1 MSLQIIPHRA
11 WAPGLLACLSLLAAC
26 TTPPPLA
33 QRMEPS
39 AEGTVMVFHRQS
51 SGSLGDYDGNVVWQL
66 HDARWNGK
74 KVNALMSPQMG
85 GQILEPESEG
95 LIATLDRSGDLVYSF
110 DPPVAFEWPL
120 EVGKRWQ
127 SQHTMTF
134 HSTGRSIPLFMNWA
148 VESYGD
154 LTVPAGT
161 FKAYKLIW
169 SDSLGDVETRWVA
182 PQQGIGTLKRSVMR
196 TSAHPLGPGQL
207 DAEMLSR
214 TPPPPH

>member
-154 LTVPAGT
+154 VTVPAGT

-182 PQQGIGTLKRSVMR
+182 PQQGIGTLKRSVIRMP
-196 TSAHPLGPGQL
+196 AHPLGPGQL

-214 TPPPPH
+214 TPPPH